1 MWGALHQLDHKYKT
15 KSFLFFFFVAL
26 DFLKMLIDLAFLI
39 PTLSLLHWFIQYG
52 KNILL
57 KDFVLVGTGL
67 KKETDADL
75 SK

>member
-1 MWGALHQLDHKYKT
+1 
-15 KSFLFFFFVAL
+15 
-26 DFLKMLIDLAFLI
+26 MLIDLAFLI

-57 KDFVLVGTGL
+57 KDFLVGTGL

>member
-15 KSFLFFFFVAL
+15 KSFFFFLVAL
-26 DFLKMLIDLAFLI
+26 DFLKMLIDFAFLI